1 MSANSR
7 KISKKRYGKKKC
19 QRHRLARQRRIAQ
32 QELVFKSGSWE
43 ALKNKREREAARGTI
58 TASAWIMAGF
68 TAIAIIIAVIEVSGV
83 LDKIM

>member
-19 QRHRLARQRRIAQ
+19 QRQRLARQRRIAQ

-43 ALKNKREREAARGTI
+43 ALKNKREREVAGSTM

-68 TAIAIIIAVIEVSGV
+68 TAIAIIVAVIKISGA